1 MNQPPPS
8 QGKHVPAASLTTS
21 AGGASADSLITSGG
35 GASADSRAVPAGGT
49 SAKSP
54 AVPAENASL
63 PPTPQAGAA
72 CSDTSAADASLV
84 RSSRRSFL
92 GGAGRKA
99 LYVTPAVLTLAAR
112 PAAAASGFECGSQFK
127 HTIGSP
133 CDDTGAG
140 KDCCPVDHSGTPM
153 DCVDPGDGN
162 KVCTA
167 L

>member
-8 QGKHVPAASLTTS
+8 QDKHVPAASLTTS
-21 AGGASADSLITSGG
+21 AEHASADPLTTSAG

-49 SAKSP
+49 SARSP
-54 AVPAENASL
+54 AVPAEKASL
-63 PPTPQAGAA
+63 PPTPQKSAA
-72 CSDTSAADASLV
+72 CSDTSAADASSV
-84 RSSRRSFL
+84 RTSRRSFL

-112 PAAAASGFECGSQFK
+112 PAAASGFECGSQFK